1 MLCLLIG
8 TNTTLLLEF
17 SVVALSQVNVSYET
31 TSWRKQFSDV
41 IDVSLTNVRMLV
53 ATYLI

>member
-8 TNTTLLLEF
+8 TNTTLLLQF
-17 SVVALSQVNVSYET
+17 SVVALSQANVSYET

-41 IDVSLTNVRMLV
+41 IDTSLTNVRML
-53 ATYLI
+53 INII

>member
-1 MLCLLIG
+1 MLHLLLG

-17 SVVALSQVNVSYET
+17 SVAALSQANVSYET

-41 IDVSLTNVRMLV
+41 IDTSLTNVR
-53 ATYLI
+53 

>member
-17 SVVALSQVNVSYET
+17 NVVALSQINVSYET

-41 IDVSLTNVRMLV
+41 IDVSLTNVC
-53 ATYLI
+53 